1 MPNQFSLLGP
11 CVTTK
16 PLLLF
21 TFSRGGVYGGV
32 LLLRQDMMQVY
43 LLWVAARTWVP
54 AFLSLSTV
62 AFNSSVYCV
71 CVCVCVCMCVYVRMC
86 VCVSVHAFGIHL
98 YPLPFPSI
106 HPPVA
111 LGTMSWF

>member
-21 TFSRGGVYGGV
+21 TFSRGGGGGGVYGGV
-32 LLLRQDMMQVY
+32 LLLWQDMMQVY

-62 AFNSSVYCV
+62 AFNSSV
-71 CVCVCVCMCVYVRMC
+71 
-86 VCVSVHAFGIHL
+86 
-98 YPLPFPSI
+98 
-106 HPPVA
+106 
-111 LGTMSWF
+111 